1 MNKIITLVFTIT
13 MGAVFIQNINEGAI
27 RELKME
33 TSITSKQTSS
43 NEKGTNQCEI
53 IKKHS
58 FSQQDREDT
67 FKLIFNCKNLEDSIS
82 FQIIRF
88 SGDLIYEKRFLG
100 VSFYDYGRPWYLY
113 ISDPKKGR
121 DMNVIAQKLSSQVAD
136 SLHKADLQYIKKR
149 MYEFFND
156 DRFIVNPI
164 MKLDKKH
171 LNVFH
176 YDGISSD
183 STVIGFKIQLFV
195 EGFEM
200 IAYSKKMQKVQFIA
214 SAD

>member
-1 MNKIITLVFTIT
+1 MEKITTLVLTI
-13 MGAVFIQNINEGAI
+13 MAYAVFIQNLSAGVNK
-27 RELKME
+27 ELKME
-33 TSITSKQTSS
+33 TSIIGNETNR

-58 FSQQDREDT
+58 FSRQDSEDT
-67 FKLIFNCKNLEDSIS
+67 FKLIFNCKNLEDSMSFKIIS
-82 FQIIRF
+82 F
-88 SGDLIYEKRFLG
+88 SGDLIYERRFLG
-100 VSFYDYGRPWYLY
+100 VSFYDYGRPWYVY
-113 ISDPKKGR
+113 VSDPKRGR
-121 DMNVIAQKLSSQVAD
+121 DMNVIAQNLSRQVAD
-136 SLHKADLQYIKKR
+136 SLHVADLQYIKKR
-149 MYEFFND
+149 MDEFFND
-156 DRFIVNPI
+156 DRYLVNPI
-164 MKLDKKH
+164 LKLDKKS

-176 YDGISSD
+176 YEGISGD